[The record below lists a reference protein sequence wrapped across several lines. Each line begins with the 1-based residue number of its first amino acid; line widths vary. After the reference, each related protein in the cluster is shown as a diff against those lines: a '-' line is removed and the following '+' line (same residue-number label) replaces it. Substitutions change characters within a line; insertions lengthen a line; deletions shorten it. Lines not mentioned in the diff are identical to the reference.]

1 MGKKKVSYK
10 VWSMWQMEDGL
21 DGIFG
26 SNWSLKK
33 QTSKAKYD
41 AYLKKK

>member
-10 VWSMWQMEDGL
+10 DWSKWQIEDGL

-26 SNWSLKK
+26 SNWSLNKV
-33 QTSKAKYD
+33 TSKAKYQ